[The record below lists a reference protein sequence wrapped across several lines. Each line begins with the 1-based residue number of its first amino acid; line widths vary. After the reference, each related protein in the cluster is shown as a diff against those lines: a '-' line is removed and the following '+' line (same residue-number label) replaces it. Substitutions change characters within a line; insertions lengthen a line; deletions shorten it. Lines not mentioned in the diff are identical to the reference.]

1 MSILKVNDF
10 WKSGEKYIATSR
22 YKSLLLY
29 ENKFYVCI
37 ESHES
42 GNTFNENIDK
52 FLLVSG
58 GTDRYAGE
66 WDLSIGNTVIAE
78 AVPDPSL
85 SSGFIKLNDAEFQ
98 FTGDVT
104 PVPLSGS
111 YLDYVV
117 ANGAS
122 PINSGIRWGTV
133 YRPEFDA
140 NNNNII
146 FGFCKNTQSPL
157 QIVNPLLSGNSPIP
171 VSGVL
176 FFISSYGARLQL
188 IAYFMSELLDVQTQD
203 YTQLTQLTFFED
215 VLSETIPV
223 GTPIHFGLDTSTG
236 DVFIQID
243 NNPPITA
250 IKNVDN
256 GTVNNGAVPFDLSG
270 FTSDT
275 FAPFYMPIWGNTPVF
290 SATNP
295 QSFKYDLGSTADGKL
310 PFLSQT
316 IVATIPANAKDGDIY
331 ECVNGSATINNS
343 FVQSGDFVEFADNLS
358 KLIIIRKP
366 KTTAQIEVIVQDK
379 IDAAFQ
385 PKNAVT
391 QVINMSS
398 SSTGEETVN
407 VTTDILML
415 NYVLSNSAPSMI
427 IKLPL
432 ETDIPIGKRL
442 TIVFLGNLNGKTLTF
457 TGNTQPKID
466 KFGDN
471 LNPQIHTTFEFILV
485 QNFSSKRWARI
496 V

>member
-10 WKSGEKYIATSR
+10 WRSGEKYIATSR

-58 GTDRYAGE
+58 GTDTNRYAGE
-66 WDLSIGNTVIAE
+66 WDLSVGNTVIAE

-98 FTGDVT
+98 FTSDGT
-104 PVPLSGS
+104 PVPFSGS

-140 NNNNII
+140 NNYNII

-157 QIVNPLLSGNSPIP
+157 QIINALLSGNSPIP

-176 FFISSYGARLQL
+176 FFISSSMAGLQL
-188 IAYFMSELLDVQTQD
+188 IAYFMSELLDIQTQD
-203 YTQLTQLTFFED
+203 YTQLTHLTFFED
-215 VLSETIPV
+215 VLVETIPV

-243 NNPPITA
+243 NNPPITS
-250 IKNVDN
+250 IKNVDI
-256 GTVNNGAVPFDLSG
+256 GTVNINNGAVPFDLSG

-275 FAPFYMPIWGNTPVF
+275 FAPFYMPIWGNTLF
-290 SATNP
+290 
-295 QSFKYDLGSTADGKL
+295 
-310 PFLSQT
+310 
-316 IVATIPANAKDGDIY
+316 
-331 ECVNGSATINNS
+331 
-343 FVQSGDFVEFADNLS
+343 
-358 KLIIIRKP
+358 
-366 KTTAQIEVIVQDK
+366 
-379 IDAAFQ
+379 
-385 PKNAVT
+385 
-391 QVINMSS
+391 
-398 SSTGEETVN
+398 
-407 VTTDILML
+407 
-415 NYVLSNSAPSMI
+415 
-427 IKLPL
+427 
-432 ETDIPIGKRL
+432 
-442 TIVFLGNLNGKTLTF
+442 
-457 TGNTQPKID
+457 
-466 KFGDN
+466 
-471 LNPQIHTTFEFILV
+471 LV
-485 QNFSSKRWARI
+485 QLTHNHLNMI
-496 V
+496 